1 MSLTEQLNQIYYL
14 TKEKQMWEDR
24 LRELPDI
31 TAVRYDSIGVSNSG
45 ISSPVQQIAEQ
56 REKIR
61 EIISAKLVEISFV
74 EREILEYICSIDDSL
89 MRQIM
94 THRHIELKSWLQVA
108 NTIGGNNTADSVRMM
123 HDRYLKEHQ

>member
-1 MSLTEQLNQIYYL
+1 MTIKQLDQIYYL

>member
-1 MSLTEQLNQIYYL
+1 MTSKQLDQVFNLTR
-14 TKEKQMWEDR
+14 EK
-24 LRELPDI
+24 RELEKMLLEIPDI

-108 NTIGGNNTADSVRMM
+108 NAIGGNNTADSVRMM
-123 HDRYLKEHQ
+123 HDRYLKDHQ

>member
-1 MSLTEQLNQIYYL
+1 MTTEQLDQIYYL
-14 TKEKQMWEDR
+14 TKEKRMWEDR

-31 TAVRYDSIGVSNSG
+31 TAVRYDNIGASNSG
-45 ISSPVQQIAEQ
+45 VSSPVQQIVEQ

-108 NTIGGNNTADSVRMM
+108 NAIGGNNTADSVRKM
-123 HDRYLKEHQ
+123 HDRFLQDNQ